1 MLKSVFDRVVAASA
15 IVLLSPILIFIAIA
29 VRIDS
34 RGPGLFRQIR
44 IGRNGRSFRI
54 YKFRTM
60 INGAHRLGNNIS
72 PEGDPRITRVGRV
85 LRDWYLDELPQLFN
99 VLKGDMSLVGP
110 RPETPEYVSLYT
122 SDERRVLS
130 VRPGLVGPSTLGFM
144 DESERLA
151 DSPDPARY
159 YTSVLLHERVRLDLD
174 YLRRRSMRYDI
185 SLLIRQARAIL
196 RRESTQKAPES
207 YRGEHEISTS
217 GAGRPGVAKG
227 VTNAET

>member
-1 MLKSVFDRVVAASA
+1 MLKSAFDRVVAASA
-15 IVLLSPILIFIAIA
+15 ILLLSPVLLVIALL

-34 RGPGLFRQIR
+34 PGPGLFRQVR
-44 IGRNGRSFRI
+44 IGRNGCRFRI

-60 INGAHRLGNNIS
+60 IDGTPRIAQNIS

-99 VLKGDMSLVGP
+99 VLRGDMSLVGP

-122 SDERRVLS
+122 TDERRVLN

-151 DSPDPARY
+151 DVPDPAGY
-159 YTSVLLHERVRLDLD
+159 YATVLVHERVRADLR
-174 YLRRRSMRYDI
+174 YLAER
-185 SLLIRQARAIL
+185 SLLYDLRLLCRQMIAIIR
-196 RRESTQKAPES
+196 
-207 YRGEHEISTS
+207 H
-217 GAGRPGVAKG
+217 
-227 VTNAET
+227 

>member
-1 MLKSVFDRVVAASA
+1 MLKSAFDRVVAASA
-15 IVLLSPILIFIAIA
+15 IVLLSPVLLVIALL

-34 RGPGLFRQIR
+34 PGPGLFRQVR
-44 IGRNGRSFRI
+44 IGRNGRRFRI

-60 INGAHRLGNNIS
+60 IDGAHRIAQNIS

-99 VLKGDMSLVGP
+99 VVKGDMSLVGP

-122 SDERRVLS
+122 TEERRVLN

-151 DSPDPARY
+151 DVPDPAGY
-159 YTSVLLHERVRLDLD
+159 YATVLVHERVRTDLR
-174 YLRRRSMRYDI
+174 YLAER
-185 SLLIRQARAIL
+185 SLLYDVRLLFRQMIAIV
-196 RRESTQKAPES
+196 RR
-207 YRGEHEISTS
+207 
-217 GAGRPGVAKG
+217 
-227 VTNAET
+227 